1 MTDFSDS
8 NINPSRNHSK
18 KIGIFS
24 NQKSF
29 KSSAS
34 TIYFDLTDLEQYG
47 NYRHVKQ
54 FLDIPSMKLNHKR
67 FLEHF
72 FIDDISLW
80 WFIAPSIHS
89 KFKEAA
95 LFILRLNNFIDYH
108 KLDVLQM
115 NEYFDKKELVSQICK
130 QNKIEFKISN
140 KISLSYSLKHN
151 LKSNLKKS
159 RYKTIMKNKLKK
171 RTENISF
178 IQKTQN
184 LGNDFVLFTSP
195 GIYRRPS
202 INLNKKN
209 VSNQE
214 FFIQNII
221 DYFNEKN
228 CDILCVDLDYTFK
241 GTRKI
246 LNERLS
252 LDNNWIPV
260 ELFLNNHKK
269 SPKTIE
275 KIKEIRFAIEQL
287 KSQKP
292 YDEFKFQNISLW
304 NYLSDSFDE
313 MIFEPN
319 LPTYLNLIDSLELF
333 FSKNR
338 PKLIIQTYEAGPY
351 AKAFEYVAKKLKIKT
366 FGIQHGLIPSDY
378 PDYMFKE
385 IFDNDPL
392 GNMIPDQ
399 TLVFGEYYKQLLTT
413 KGNYPENKVTVF
425 GHPSYFKI
433 NEIKSYLETLQSN
446 TISKNKTLKKILVPL
461 SFRISYLQNNPDKIL
476 LENLYQNF
484 HDNSNLEFLI
494 RPHPGDDF
502 DQKMFDSLYP
512 SNNFKISS
520 STLHEDLFFSDIVV
534 VILGST
540 VAYEAIVFDKPVLLI
555 NVSKLEHDEIDPI
568 HNQMLDLK
576 VCKLISIHDLLQTM
590 NKILT
595 NEISV
600 KYSDDRQQEFLKLFF
615 NHLKKPNFSLFNF

>member
-1 MTDFSDS
+1 MKGFSDS
-8 NINPSRNHSK
+8 NRNHSK

-29 KSSAS
+29 IRSDS

-47 NYRHVKQ
+47 NYHHVEQ
-54 FLDIPSMKLNHKR
+54 FLDIPSMKFNDKR
-67 FLEHF
+67 FLEYF

-115 NEYFDKKELVSQICK
+115 NEYFDKKELVIQICK
-130 QNKIEFKISN
+130 QKKIEFKISN
-140 KISLSYSLKHN
+140 KILLSYLLKYN
-151 LKSNLKKS
+151 LKSNLKKL
-159 RYKTIMKNKLKK
+159 RYKKIMKNKLQK

-178 IQKTQN
+178 HQKTKN
-184 LGNDFVLFTSP
+184 LRNDFVLFTSP
-195 GIYRRPS
+195 GIYRRPA
-202 INLNKKN
+202 INVYKKN
-209 VSNQE
+209 TSNQE
-214 FFIQNII
+214 FFIENII
-221 DYFNEKN
+221 NYFDEKN
-228 CDILCVDLDYTFK
+228 YDILCVDLDYTFK

-252 LDNNWIPV
+252 LTNNWIPV
-260 ELFLNNHKK
+260 ELFFNNH
-269 SPKTIE
+269 SRSSKTIE
-275 KIKEIRFAIEQL
+275 KIKKIRVGIEQL

-292 YDEFKFQNISLW
+292 YNEFKFQNISLW

-313 MIFEPN
+313 MIFEPY
-319 LPTYLNLIDSLELF
+319 LPTYLNLIESLEQF

-392 GNMIPDQ
+392 GNMIPDK

-413 KGNYPENKVTVF
+413 KGNYPENKVAVF
-425 GHPSYFKI
+425 GHPSYFEI
-433 NEIKSYLETLQSN
+433 NEIKSYLEKLQSD
-446 TISKNKTLKKILVPL
+446 TLSKNKTLKKILVPL
-461 SFRISYLQNNPDKIL
+461 SFRMSYIQNNPDKIL
-476 LENLYQNF
+476 LENLYQIF
-484 HDNSNLEFLI
+484 HNNPDLEFLI
-494 RPHPGDDF
+494 RPHPGDDL
-502 DQKMFDSLYP
+502 DQNMFDSLYP

-534 VILGST
+534 LILGST

-555 NVSKLEHDEIDPI
+555 NISKIEHDKIDPI

-576 VCKLISIHDLLQTM
+576 VCKLISIDDLSQTIEKIIE
-590 NKILT
+590 NKIS
-595 NEISV
+595 I
-600 KYSDDRQQEFLKLFF
+600 KYSDDGQHEFLKLFF
-615 NHLKKPNFSLFNF
+615 NNLKKPNFNIFDL